1 MNVLSLF
8 DGVSCGRIA
17 LDKLGIT
24 PTNYF
29 ASEIDKNAIKC
40 SKANWNDI
48 IHIGDVTKVSYKD
61 GVLYTEHGEY
71 RVSIDLIL
79 AGSPCQGFSFAGKQ
93 LAFSDPRSSLY
104 FEFERILCEIKQ
116 HNPSVKFLLENVK
129 MKKESENVITDR
141 LSVNPIMI
149 NSNML
154 SAQNRCR
161 YYWCNFELTLP
172 VDKGITLE
180 QVTGI
185 KGIKGAAKRNQLTK
199 DGVVPKLNIQKG
211 TKSNCVVAS
220 FANKLNGCVVDGVF
234 RPLTPEECEL
244 LQTVPQGYTSSLSP
258 NHRYKALGNGW
269 TVDVIS
275 YILSHMFI
283 EGTFKHQD
291 CSV

>member
-1 MNVLSLF
+1 
-8 DGVSCGRIA
+8 
-17 LDKLGIT
+17 
-24 PTNYF
+24 
-29 ASEIDKNAIKC
+29 
-40 SKANWNDI
+40 
-48 IHIGDVTKVSYKD
+48 
-61 GVLYTEHGEY
+61 
-71 RVSIDLIL
+71 
-79 AGSPCQGFSFAGKQ
+79 
-93 LAFSDPRSSLY
+93 
-104 FEFERILCEIKQ
+104 
-116 HNPSVKFLLENVK
+116 

-141 LSVNPIMI
+141 LGVNTIMI

-161 YYWCNFELTLP
+161 YYWCNFDVIPP

-220 FANKLNGCVVDGVF
+220 FANKLNGCIVAGDF

-258 NHRYKALGNGW
+258 NHRYKVLGNGW
-269 TVDVIS
+269 TVDVIVH
-275 YILSHMFI
+275 ILSHMFI